1 MALKWELKA
10 SLMKGL
16 LTHVWSGLKTSSK
29 ALAPSNSRKPHHP
42 WVCRV
47 WGKGA
52 TIRNGQE
59 RRQLDS
65 GRDLQ
70 YRDVTMAN
78 W

>member
-16 LTHVWSGLKTSSK
+16 LTCVWSGLKTSSN
-29 ALAPSNSRKPHHP
+29 ALAPSNS
-42 WVCRV
+42 CRV

-65 GRDLQ
+65 GRGLQ

-78 W
+78 G